1 MTKLSGAVYSL
12 FFVQR
17 EEACL
22 VYFLSRLAPPI
33 ADTEVDVMYRRRL
46 MLLLAKVL
54 CHNYCIQIIKFF
66 PSFP

>member
-1 MTKLSGAVYSL
+1 MIKLSGAVYSL

-33 ADTEVDVMYRRRL
+33 AVTEVDFMYRRRL
-46 MLLLAKVL
+46 YMLAA
-54 CHNYCIQIIKFF
+54 C
-66 PSFP
+66 